1 MLKYNAFLYA
11 GDVLLDILKDR
22 KGIVF
27 SDDQKRKFK
36 IGLLCSDD
44 ATPWFLK
51 EIGLFLS
58 RSDPFY
64 LGLCFNKFLEKK
76 LRKKFSERN
85 KVNDDDIFAEKHKL
99 ILPNIKPYFKTCIG
113 VSMSNYLSEYEKY
126 EKGEKIVAIHVDEI
140 KLIEYAESFY
150 RWNFWRIW
158 KLRCQKKFD
167 SGKKSVRWNADGVK
181 REYYKKCWNTICVA
195 AYGTAPHAEVDCFFE
210 ALLTE
215 LDDINAS
222 SNKMRAGWDNDEKN
236 VILASFLVTFVTST
250 AAASNLKDE
259 GDSIYGLISL
269 FLSIFSALFAAGNT
283 ALTMFKSHHAY
294 RETWLRHQLN
304 YSRLT
309 HEIEQFCACI
319 GDYEIESSNFTE
331 EINNVFEQMKS
342 SLSSTTNYNEIKESI
357 MEIKL
362 KIDDKTSKEQYLDN
376 IKKFQKK
383 ISKLRNT
390 DYDNFFS
397 NMDCINYKSEK

>member
-1 MLKYNAFLYA
+1 M
-11 GDVLLDILKDR
+11 LDILKDR

-27 SDDQKRKFK
+27 SDEQKRKFK
-36 IGLLCSDD
+36 IGLLCSDE
-44 ATPWFLK
+44 ANPWFLK
-51 EIGLFLS
+51 KIRLLLS
-58 RSDPFY
+58 SSEPFY
-64 LGLCFNKFLEKK
+64 LGLCFNKFLNKK
-76 LRKKFSERN
+76 LPGNPGKRN

-113 VSMSNYLSEYEKY
+113 VSMSNYLSQYEEYEKG
-126 EKGEKIVAIHVDEI
+126 KNIVEI
-140 KLIEYAESFY
+140 DVKESELIEYAESFY
-150 RWNFWRIW
+150 RCNFGRIG

-167 SGKKSVRWNADGVK
+167 SGKQSVRWNADGVK

-215 LDDINAS
+215 LDDISES
-222 SNKMRAGWDNDEKN
+222 SNKMRAGWDKDEKN
-236 VILASFLVTFVTST
+236 VIYASFLVTFVTSI

-259 GDSIYGLISL
+259 GDSVYGLISL
-269 FLSIFSALFAAGNT
+269 FLSIFAAFFAAGNT
-283 ALTMFKSHHAY
+283 AMTMFRSHHAY

-309 HEIEQFCACI
+309 HEIEQFCECI

-331 EINNVFEQMKS
+331 EINNALEQIKS
-342 SLSSTTNYNEIKESI
+342 SLSSANNYNKIKESI
-357 MEIKL
+357 EEIKL
-362 KIDDKTSKEQYLDN
+362 KIDDKPSKEQYLDN

-383 ISKLRNT
+383 ISELRNT